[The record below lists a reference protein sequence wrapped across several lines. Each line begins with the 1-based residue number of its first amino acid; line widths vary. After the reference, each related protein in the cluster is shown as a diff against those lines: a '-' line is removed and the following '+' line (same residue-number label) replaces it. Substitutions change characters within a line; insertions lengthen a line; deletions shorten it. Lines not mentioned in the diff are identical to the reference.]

1 MTPGGM
7 FDMAAFA
14 QRVHAQIRQY
24 EASHPGRRFKIDDT
38 VSRILE
44 HDPTYRPRRRRPA
57 QRARPSLMSPG
68 IAKVVE
74 IAAALDTTVG
84 ALLGEGGFLLTRE
97 DLGTLQWLVQHLI
110 RVFDLENPTLTD
122 PSHEGSAH
130 PRSRRYTR

>member
-1 MTPGGM
+1 M

-24 EASHPGRRFKIDDT
+24 EAAHPGRRFKVDDT

-44 HDPTYRPRRRRPA
+44 HDPTYHPRRPRTAPRT
-57 QRARPSLMSPG
+57 RAPIMSPG

-84 ALLGEGGFLLTRE
+84 ALLGERGFLLTRE
-97 DLGTLQWLVQHLI
+97 DVRTLRWIVWHLI
-110 RVFDLENPTLTD
+110 RVFDLRLP
-122 PSHEGSAH
+122 P
-130 PRSRRYTR
+130 